1 MSEENAVFETQSF
14 DEGLLVLSELIVEII
29 LKDIDLGAE

>member
-1 MSEENAVFETQSF
+1 MNEDNTAIEDI